1 MLLDVRFY
9 GDPVLRKRG
18 AAVTTFDAALAD
30 FARDMLET
38 MAHNEGIGLA
48 AQQDGH
54 AKRLFVADLQSR
66 TAEAEKVILDGKS
79 VPPALLMPLIAANPE
94 VEYRPGETRTVEEGC
109 LSFPEIRGKVAR
121 PWAVRLCYQDAQ
133 GQPHILETSGLLAR
147 VIQHE
152 FDHVEGVLFI
162 DRMDPKYVEGLDAA
176 LKKLKRET
184 RGPSK
189 IGVRAS
195 GKPVD

>member
-1 MLLDVRFY
+1 MLLDVTFY

-18 AAVTTFDAALAD
+18 ATVAVFDKPLAD

-38 MAHNEGIGLA
+38 MAANEGIGLA
-48 AQQDGH
+48 AQQVGH

-66 TAEAEKVILDGKS
+66 TAEAEKIILDGKS
-79 VPPALLMPLIAANPE
+79 VPPALLMPLIVANPE
-94 VEYRPGETRTVEEGC
+94 VEYLPGEKRDVEEGC
-109 LSFPEIRGKVAR
+109 LSFPEIRGKVSR
-121 PWAVRLCYQDAQ
+121 PWSVRLRYHDVQ
-133 GQPHILETSGLLAR
+133 GKPHVLETSGLLAR

-162 DRMDPKYVEGLDAA
+162 DRMDPKYVEGLEPA

-184 RGPSK
+184 RDSSK
-189 IGVRAS
+189 TGARTISKRAN
-195 GKPVD
+195 